1 MKTFDSFNGNPVP
14 AFKPCLSGLKGLTRG
29 ELKLFFQLKADN
41 FISSAEDQL
50 EMAKL
55 YPI

>member
-1 MKTFDSFNGNPVP
+1 MKTFDSFNGNPA

>member
-1 MKTFDSFNGNPVP
+1 MKTLDSFNGNPVP